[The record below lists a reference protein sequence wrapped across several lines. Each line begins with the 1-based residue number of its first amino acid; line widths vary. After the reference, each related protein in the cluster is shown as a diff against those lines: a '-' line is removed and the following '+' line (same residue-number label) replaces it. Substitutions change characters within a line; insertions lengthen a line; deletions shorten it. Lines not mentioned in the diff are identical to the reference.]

1 MTYEV
6 IRYFVDLLDDN
17 HEYHEGDTYPRTG
30 YKPTESRCEELSG
43 YANKQHTPLIKAAEK
58 AAEDAVEDI
67 SEKPVEV
74 KAEDKPKRRRKK

>member
-43 YANKQHTPLIKAAEK
+43 YANKQHTPLIKVAQK
-58 AAEDAVEDI
+58 AATDVVKDAPEV
-67 SEKPVEV
+67 SEV
-74 KAEDKPKRRRKK
+74 KAEEKPKRRRKK